1 MGKSAAS
8 GKPVYVLN
16 GPNLNL
22 LGTREPGLYGRETL
36 GDVERRC
43 RTRAEKLG
51 LSIVFRQ
58 TNAEGDLVGWIQ
70 EAGQEGSAII
80 INAAAYTHTS
90 VAIHDALK
98 ATDLPVIEVHLSN
111 IYQREPFRHHS
122 FVSPIARAVI
132 CGFGAL
138 GYELALEG
146 LSDLARAERGK

>member
-1 MGKSAAS
+1 
-8 GKPVYVLN
+8 
-16 GPNLNL
+16 
-22 LGTREPGLYGRETL
+22 
-36 GDVERRC
+36 
-43 RTRAEKLG
+43 
-51 LSIVFRQ
+51 
-58 TNAEGDLVGWIQ
+58 
-70 EAGQEGSAII
+70 
-80 INAAAYTHTS
+80 
-90 VAIHDALK
+90 LK